1 MEARVWSSGTSVR
14 TKPSS
19 KCQIWKQKR
28 LFYDVE
34 EFNSFSGFPSSFKFY
49 HHPRAKTSHVYQQFT
64 FPGAMILLI
73 IVILLQTSPTTAKV
87 TRPFPEVHNLA
98 ENRPVVSNPSDSACG
113 VPTRNAYCESSVYP
127 ISVQQCTQLF
137 CVQICPNRT
146 SLPYPLDLLIA
157 TSPGLGTCVVTDA
170 VNVHPDSRLGEFSTF
185 FVQSGQLCYV
195 TPSSLLRVGTGGD
208 FTISFWVW
216 QEVAN
221 NG

>member
-1 MEARVWSSGTSVR
+1 MEARVLSSGISVR
-14 TKPSS
+14 TKPSP

-28 LFYDVE
+28 LFYDEE
-34 EFNSFSGFPSSFKFY
+34 EFNSFSSFRSSSKFS
-49 HHPRAKTSHVYQQFT
+49 HHFRAKTSHVYRQFT
-64 FPGAMILLI
+64 SPGAILLSI
-73 IVILLQTSPTTAKV
+73 MVILLKTSPTTAQV
-87 TRPFPEVHNLA
+87 TRPFPEVQNLA

-146 SLPYPLDLLIA
+146 SLPDPLDLLIA

-170 VNVHPDSRLGEFSTF
+170 VNVHPNNRIGEFSTF
-185 FVQSGQLCYV
+185 FVQTGQLCYV
-195 TPSSLLRVGTGGD
+195 TPSSLLRIGADGG
-208 FTISFWVW
+208 FTVSFWVW
-216 QEVAN
+216 QEASN